1 MSKPENGQ
9 QFPAICWPVPKNNR
23 GGEFSNLEE
32 MLAHLEGEA
41 TGHWLIGR
49 HGMWHGGI
57 HITDTSTPWCALSG
71 QSMNEAVDFPVPF
84 KGEQPV
90 RCMADGEVVAYRI
103 NRDYLSMPW
112 YRGDLHYSGSFVLI
126 RHRIQPGETAESGL
140 TFYTLYMHL
149 APWLAYPEPDST
161 AFKVADGQY
170 LNAYVDVPRQW
181 VVAKLPPGTRVIW
194 DKAVSADTMTGSNG
208 RQYARVTLAEPVTG
222 RMNLNAGDR
231 VWTVCDKGNLV
242 PVRDSIIR
250 PAWWSPFLPPSR
262 ETVQFDT
269 VVCPTPYP
277 IKAGAPVGHLGYF
290 QIPTDKGHEKRYQVH
305 IECLTTDDLPRFL
318 SNPEGV
324 GRDTPAFARCPKDI
338 PVYLKYTDGEI
349 YKGLVTTESE
359 TVIALSGQA
368 VTDKE
373 GKRYWPEGG
382 MSRGLLAESDVQLLS
397 RYDLAG
403 RGFEA
408 TEDNPVSFDHLDGK
422 RQPKGLVRTIFER
435 FFNVAINDGKLYSK
449 IVAFNY
455 RQLLEQIDDAK
466 SPRYNPELYRRA
478 VQNPS
483 MREHLYRLCVKH
495 PSEWYYSS
503 ESPVWKAFFT
513 PQLKRDAPEWYDY
526 SMKFLTDLRWMYR
539 VAGMVVNPWHMH
551 PLVFLDAIAVKNIGK
566 ITLSMLRKIWT
577 SENNVSDSTLQQVAD
592 ELNANLDLCHLNTKE
607 RLYHFMAQVYQ
618 ETGPKFSII
627 ESLDYSA
634 SRLSKLFSY
643 YRSHPEE
650 QLLDGRTENQKA
662 NQINIANKA
671 YGGRNGNYLPND
683 GWNYRGRGM
692 KQLTGRYNYRVFTQ
706 YSSKVWGESLDF
718 EEQPELVSSSIKQ
731 AVRSALFFWD
741 GHELYKKADGGI
753 TRAASDAITDVVNAG
768 TDSRTLRYNNLIR
781 FSHEKIF
788 DDVF

>member
-49 HGMWHGGI
+49 NGMWHGGI

-103 NRDYLSMPW
+103 NRNYLSMPW
-112 YRGDLHYSGSFVLI
+112 YWGDLHYSGSFVLI

-149 APWLAYPEPDST
+149 APWQAYTEQDTT
-161 AFKVADGQY
+161 AFKVADGQH
-170 LNAYVDVPRQW
+170 LNAYADASRQS
-181 VVAKLPPGTRVIW
+181 VAAELPPGTRVIW

-208 RQYARVTLAEPVTG
+208 RQYAHVTLAEPVTG
-222 RMNLNAGDR
+222 RMSLKAGDR

-242 PVRDSIIR
+242 PARDSVTR
-250 PAWWSPFLPPSR
+250 PAWWLPFLPPSR

-290 QIPTDKGHEKRYQVH
+290 QIPTDNGHEKRYQVH

-373 GKRYWPEGG
+373 GKRYWTEGG

-403 RGFEA
+403 RGFKA
-408 TEDNPVSFDHLDGK
+408 TEDNPESFDHLDGK
-422 RQPKGLVRTIFER
+422 RQPKGLVRKIFEL
-435 FFNVAINDGKLYSK
+435 FFNVATNDGKLYSK
-449 IVAFNY
+449 LVAFNY
-455 RQLLEQIDDAK
+455 RQLLDQIDDVK

-513 PQLKRDAPEWYDY
+513 PQLKRNAPVWYDY

-551 PLVFLDAIAVKNIGK
+551 PLVFLDAINNISMTLDEARVRTFMRMIRVGEGTVGEVGYETLFGK
-566 ITLSMLRKIWT
+566 QSFIKDYHKDFSDHPNIIITRGPLKSSAAGAYQVMGYTWNDPKMLSYRKKYGIVDFSPKSQDEFCVLILKYKRKGALKLIIDGDIDGALDILSYEWASLPPARYPQPT
-577 SENNVSDSTLQQVAD
+577 KSKSEVISLYNKYLSE
-592 ELNANLDLCHLNTKE
+592 ELSGETDLHLPIGYIK
-607 RLYHFMAQVYQ
+607 QVY
-618 ETGPKFSII
+618 
-627 ESLDYSA
+627 
-634 SRLSKLFSY
+634 
-643 YRSHPEE
+643 
-650 QLLDGRTENQKA
+650 
-662 NQINIANKA
+662 
-671 YGGRNGNYLPND
+671 NG
-683 GWNYRGRGM
+683 
-692 KQLTGRYNYRVFTQ
+692 V
-706 YSSKVWGESLDF
+706 
-718 EEQPELVSSSIKQ
+718 
-731 AVRSALFFWD
+731 
-741 GHELYKKADGGI
+741 
-753 TRAASDAITDVVNAG
+753 
-768 TDSRTLRYNNLIR
+768 
-781 FSHEKIF
+781 
-788 DDVF
+788 

>member
-9 QFPAICWPVPKNNR
+9 QLPAICWPVPKNNR

-49 HGMWHGGI
+49 NGMWHGGI

-112 YRGDLHYSGSFVLI
+112 YWGDLHYSGSFVLI

-149 APWLAYPEPDST
+149 APWLAYPEQDST
-161 AFKVADGQY
+161 AFKVADGQH
-170 LNAYVDVPRQW
+170 LNAYADASRQS
-181 VVAKLPPGTRVIW
+181 VAAELPPGTRVIW

-208 RQYARVTLAEPVTG
+208 RQYAHVTLAEPVTG
-222 RMNLNAGDR
+222 RMSLKAGDR
-231 VWTVCDKGNLV
+231 VWTVCDKGSLV
-242 PVRDSIIR
+242 PARDSVTR

-290 QIPTDKGHEKRYQVH
+290 QVPTDNGHEKRYQVH

-338 PVYLKYTDGEI
+338 PVYLKVADGEI
-349 YKGLVTTESE
+349 HKGLITTESE
-359 TVIALSGQA
+359 TVMALSGQA

-373 GKRYWPEGG
+373 GKRYWPGG
-382 MSRGLLAESDVQLLS
+382 GVSRGLVAESDVQLLS
-397 RYDLAG
+397 RYDLAD
-403 RGFEA
+403 RGFKA
-408 TEDNPVSFDHLDGK
+408 TEDNPESFDHLDGK
-422 RQPKGLVRTIFER
+422 RQPKGLVRKIFEL

-455 RQLLEQIDDAK
+455 RQLLDQIDDAK

-513 PQLKRDAPEWYDY
+513 PQLKRNAPEWYAY

-551 PLVFLDAIAVKNIGK
+551 PLVFLDAINNISMTLDEARVRAFMRMIRVGEGTVGEVGYETLFGK
-566 ITLSMLRKIWT
+566 QSFIKDYHKDFSDHPNIIITRGPLKSSAAGAYQVMGYTWNDPKMLSYRKKYGIVDFSPKSQDEFCVLILKYKRKGALKLIIDGDIDGALDILSYEWASLPPARYPQPT
-577 SENNVSDSTLQQVAD
+577 KSKSEVISLYNKYLSE
-592 ELNANLDLCHLNTKE
+592 ELSGETDLHLPIGYIK
-607 RLYHFMAQVYQ
+607 QVY
-618 ETGPKFSII
+618 
-627 ESLDYSA
+627 
-634 SRLSKLFSY
+634 
-643 YRSHPEE
+643 
-650 QLLDGRTENQKA
+650 
-662 NQINIANKA
+662 
-671 YGGRNGNYLPND
+671 NG
-683 GWNYRGRGM
+683 
-692 KQLTGRYNYRVFTQ
+692 V
-706 YSSKVWGESLDF
+706 
-718 EEQPELVSSSIKQ
+718 
-731 AVRSALFFWD
+731 
-741 GHELYKKADGGI
+741 
-753 TRAASDAITDVVNAG
+753 
-768 TDSRTLRYNNLIR
+768 
-781 FSHEKIF
+781 
-788 DDVF
+788 

>member
-23 GGEFSNLEE
+23 GGEFSNLED

-49 HGMWHGGI
+49 NGMWHGGI

-112 YRGDLHYSGSFVLI
+112 YWGDLHYSGSFVLI

-149 APWLAYPEPDST
+149 APWLAYPEQDST
-161 AFKVADGQY
+161 AFKVADGQH

-181 VVAKLPPGTRVIW
+181 VVAELPPGTRVIW

-250 PAWWSPFLPPSR
+250 PAWWLPFLPPSR

-277 IKAGAPVGHLGYF
+277 IKAGDPVGHLGYF
-290 QIPTDKGHEKRYQVH
+290 QVPTDNGHEKRYQVH

-324 GRDTPAFARCPKDI
+324 GRDTPTFARCPKDI

-403 RGFEA
+403 RGFEV
-408 TEDNPVSFDHLDGK
+408 TEDNPESFDHLDGK
-422 RQPKGLVRTIFER
+422 RQPKGLVRTIFEL
-435 FFNVAINDGKLYSK
+435 FFNVATNDGKLYSK
-449 IVAFNY
+449 LVAFNY
-455 RQLLEQIDDAK
+455 RQLLDQIDDAK

-513 PQLKRDAPEWYDY
+513 PQLKRNAPEWYDY

-551 PLVFLDAIAVKNIGK
+551 PLVFLDAIATKVKLWVLG
-566 ITLSMLRKIWT
+566 TT
-577 SENNVSDSTLQQVAD
+577 SEHYESGGRGPGVISSGKGDHGGASYGCYQLSSKLGVVQNYIQQSKYKNRFDGLQVGTQAFNAEWKRIANEDEKGFSHDQYLFIKKTHYEVQLEFLAKHGIHINHKRAAIHDMIWSTSVQ
-592 ELNANLDLCHLNTKE
+592 
-607 RLYHFMAQVYQ
+607 Y
-618 ETGPKFSII
+618 GPYTNII
-627 ESLDYSA
+627 IKSLDGLSFDSA
-634 SRLSKLFSY
+634 TDIQIITAVQDYKYDNVEKKFRSSPTLWAGLKARAISEKNKLL
-643 YRSHPEE
+643 ELE
-650 QLLDGRTENQKA
+650 KD
-662 NQINIANKA
+662 
-671 YGGRNGNYLPND
+671 NYE
-683 GWNYRGRGM
+683 
-692 KQLTGRYNYRVFTQ
+692 V
-706 YSSKVWGESLDF
+706 E
-718 EEQPELVSSSIKQ
+718 
-731 AVRSALFFWD
+731 
-741 GHELYKKADGGI
+741 
-753 TRAASDAITDVVNAG
+753 
-768 TDSRTLRYNNLIR
+768 
-781 FSHEKIF
+781 
-788 DDVF
+788 

>member
-9 QFPAICWPVPKNNR
+9 QLPAICWPVPNNR

-49 HGMWHGGI
+49 NGMWHGGI

-112 YRGDLHYSGSFVLI
+112 YWGDLHYSGSFVLI

-149 APWLAYPEPDST
+149 APWLAYPEQDST
-161 AFKVADGQY
+161 AFKVADGQH
-170 LNAYVDVPRQW
+170 LNAYADASRQS
-181 VVAKLPPGTRVIW
+181 VAAELPPGTRVIW

-208 RQYARVTLAEPVTG
+208 RQYAHVTLAEPVTG
-222 RMNLNAGDR
+222 RMSLKAGDR

-242 PVRDSIIR
+242 PASDSVTR
-250 PAWWSPFLPPSR
+250 PAWWSLFLPPSR

-290 QIPTDKGHEKRYQVH
+290 QVPTDNGHEKRYQVH

-403 RGFEA
+403 RGFEV
-408 TEDNPVSFDHLDGK
+408 TEDNTVSFDHLDGK
-422 RQPKGLVRTIFER
+422 RQPKGLVRTIFEL
-435 FFNVAINDGKLYSK
+435 FFNVANNDGKLHSK
-449 IVAFNY
+449 LVAFNY
-455 RQLLEQIDDAK
+455 RQLLDQIDDAK

-513 PQLKRDAPEWYDY
+513 PQLKRDAPEWYAY

-551 PLVFLDAIAVKNIGK
+551 PLVFLDAIVERFSDTINFETSLGIYRISKKSADLILKAEGYQKSPYVPKGSSASGVTIGYGYDLGQQTISKMKLMLSDYFTSSQIARLEKAIGLTGSDALAIIPSLSDITISKEDAVSLAMKMKSKYAQMVVDTYPEVLATHPHCQGAMLSLVINRGTSFNKPNVESRVEMKNIHDDFVSGNLSDIPNQLRSMKRLWVGK
-566 ITLSMLRKIWT
+566 GLDGLITRR
-577 SENNVSDSTLQQVAD
+577 ED
-592 ELNANLDLCHLNTKE
+592 EA
-607 RLYHFMAQVYQ
+607 
-618 ETGPKFSII
+618 
-627 ESLDYSA
+627 
-634 SRLSKLFSY
+634 KLF
-643 YRSHPEE
+643 EE
-650 QLLDGRTENQKA
+650 GLSQ
-662 NQINIANKA
+662 
-671 YGGRNGNYLPND
+671 
-683 GWNYRGRGM
+683 
-692 KQLTGRYNYRVFTQ
+692 
-706 YSSKVWGESLDF
+706 
-718 EEQPELVSSSIKQ
+718 
-731 AVRSALFFWD
+731 
-741 GHELYKKADGGI
+741 
-753 TRAASDAITDVVNAG
+753 
-768 TDSRTLRYNNLIR
+768 
-781 FSHEKIF
+781 
-788 DDVF
+788 

>member
-9 QFPAICWPVPKNNR
+9 QLPAICWPVPKNNR

-49 HGMWHGGI
+49 NGMWHGGI

-112 YRGDLHYSGSFVLI
+112 YWGDLHYSGSFVLI

-149 APWLAYPEPDST
+149 APWLAYTEQDTT
-161 AFKVADGQY
+161 AFKVADGQH
-170 LNAYVDVPRQW
+170 LNAYADASRQS
-181 VVAKLPPGTRVIW
+181 VAAELPPGTRVIW

-208 RQYARVTLAEPVTG
+208 RQYAHVTLAEPVTG
-222 RMNLNAGDR
+222 RMSLKAGDR

-242 PVRDSIIR
+242 PARDSVTR
-250 PAWWSPFLPPSR
+250 PAWWLPFLPPSR

-290 QIPTDKGHEKRYQVH
+290 QVPTDNGHEKRYQVH

-338 PVYLKYTDGEI
+338 PVYLKVADGEI
-349 YKGLVTTESE
+349 HKGLITTESE
-359 TVIALSGQA
+359 TVMALSGQA

-373 GKRYWPEGG
+373 GKRYWPGG
-382 MSRGLLAESDVQLLS
+382 GVSRGLVAESDVHLLS

-403 RGFEA
+403 RGFKA
-408 TEDNPVSFDHLDGK
+408 TEDDPESFDHLDGK
-422 RQPKGLVRTIFER
+422 RQPKGLVRKIFEL
-435 FFNVAINDGKLYSK
+435 FFNVATNDGKLYSK
-449 IVAFNY
+449 LVAFNY
-455 RQLLEQIDDAK
+455 RQLLDQIDDVK

-513 PQLKRDAPEWYDY
+513 PQLKRNAPEWYDY

-551 PLVFLDAIAVKNIGK
+551 PLVFLDAIATKVKLWVLG
-566 ITLSMLRKIWT
+566 TT
-577 SENNVSDSTLQQVAD
+577 SEHYESGGRGPGVISSGKGDHGGASYGCYQLSSKLGVVQNYIQQSKYKNRFDGLQVGTQAFNAEWKRIANEDEKGFSHDQYLFIKKTHYEVQLEFLAKHGIHINHKRAAIHDMIWSTSVQ
-592 ELNANLDLCHLNTKE
+592 
-607 RLYHFMAQVYQ
+607 Y
-618 ETGPKFSII
+618 GPYTNII
-627 ESLDYSA
+627 IKSLDGLSFDSA
-634 SRLSKLFSY
+634 TDIQIITAVQDYKYDNVEKKFRSSPTLWAGLKARAISEKNKLL
-643 YRSHPEE
+643 ELE
-650 QLLDGRTENQKA
+650 KD
-662 NQINIANKA
+662 
-671 YGGRNGNYLPND
+671 NYE
-683 GWNYRGRGM
+683 
-692 KQLTGRYNYRVFTQ
+692 V
-706 YSSKVWGESLDF
+706 E
-718 EEQPELVSSSIKQ
+718 
-731 AVRSALFFWD
+731 
-741 GHELYKKADGGI
+741 
-753 TRAASDAITDVVNAG
+753 
-768 TDSRTLRYNNLIR
+768 
-781 FSHEKIF
+781 
-788 DDVF
+788 

>member
-9 QFPAICWPVPKNNR
+9 QFPAICWPVPNNR

-49 HGMWHGGI
+49 NGMWHGGI

-71 QSMNEAVDFPVPF
+71 HSMNEAVDFPVPF

-112 YRGDLHYSGSFVLI
+112 YWGDLHYSGSFVLI

-149 APWLAYPEPDST
+149 APWLAYPEQDST
-161 AFKVADGQY
+161 AFKVADGQH
-170 LNAYVDVPRQW
+170 LNAYADASRQS
-181 VVAKLPPGTRVIW
+181 VAAELPPGTRVIW

-208 RQYARVTLAEPVTG
+208 RQYAHVTLAEPVTG
-222 RMNLNAGDR
+222 RMSLKAGDR
-231 VWTVCDKGNLV
+231 VWTVCDRGNLV
-242 PVRDSIIR
+242 PASDSVTR

-290 QIPTDKGHEKRYQVH
+290 QVPTDNGHEKRYQVH

-403 RGFEA
+403 RGFEV
-408 TEDNPVSFDHLDGK
+408 TEDNTVSFDHLDGK
-422 RQPKGLVRTIFER
+422 RQPKGLVRTIFEL
-435 FFNVAINDGKLYSK
+435 FFNVANNDGKLYSK
-449 IVAFNY
+449 LVAFNY

-513 PQLKRDAPEWYDY
+513 PQLKRDAPEWYAY

-551 PLVFLDAIAVKNIGK
+551 PLVFLDAINNISMTLDEARVRAFMRMIRVGEGTVGEVGYETLFGK
-566 ITLSMLRKIWT
+566 QSFIKDYHKDFSDHPNIIITRGPLKSSAAGAYQVMGYTWNDPKMLSYRKKYGIVDFSPKSQDEFCVLILKYKRKGALKLIIDGDIDGALDILSYEWASLPPARYPQPT
-577 SENNVSDSTLQQVAD
+577 KSKSEVISLYNKYLSE
-592 ELNANLDLCHLNTKE
+592 ELSGETDLHLPIGYIK
-607 RLYHFMAQVYQ
+607 QVY
-618 ETGPKFSII
+618 
-627 ESLDYSA
+627 
-634 SRLSKLFSY
+634 
-643 YRSHPEE
+643 
-650 QLLDGRTENQKA
+650 
-662 NQINIANKA
+662 
-671 YGGRNGNYLPND
+671 NG
-683 GWNYRGRGM
+683 
-692 KQLTGRYNYRVFTQ
+692 V
-706 YSSKVWGESLDF
+706 
-718 EEQPELVSSSIKQ
+718 
-731 AVRSALFFWD
+731 
-741 GHELYKKADGGI
+741 
-753 TRAASDAITDVVNAG
+753 
-768 TDSRTLRYNNLIR
+768 
-781 FSHEKIF
+781 
-788 DDVF
+788 

>member
-9 QFPAICWPVPKNNR
+9 QLPAICWPVPKNNR

-49 HGMWHGGI
+49 NGMWHGGI
-57 HITDTSTPWCALSG
+57 HITDITTPWCALSG

-103 NRDYLSMPW
+103 NRDYLSVPW
-112 YRGDLHYSGSFVLI
+112 YWGDLHYSGSFVLI

-149 APWLAYPEPDST
+149 APWLAYPEQDST

-181 VVAKLPPGTRVIW
+181 VVAELPPGTRVIW

-290 QIPTDKGHEKRYQVH
+290 QVPTDNGHEKRYQVH

-338 PVYLKYTDGEI
+338 PVYLKVADGEI
-349 YKGLVTTESE
+349 HKSLVTTESE
-359 TVIALSGQA
+359 TVMALSGQV

-373 GKRYWPEGG
+373 GKRYWSGG
-382 MSRGLLAESDVQLLS
+382 GVSRGLLAESDVQLLS

-435 FFNVAINDGKLYSK
+435 FFNVADNDGKLYSK

-455 RQLLEQIDDAK
+455 RLLLDQIDDAK

-478 VQNPS
+478 VQSPS

-503 ESPVWKAFFT
+503 ESSVWKAFFT
-513 PQLKRDAPEWYDY
+513 PQLKRDAPEWYAY

-539 VAGMVVNPWHMH
+539 VAGMVENPWHMH
-551 PLVFLDAIAVKNIGK
+551 PLVFLDAINNIGMTLDEARVRAFMRMIRVGEGTVGEVGYETLFGK
-566 ITLSMLRKIWT
+566 QSFIKDYHKDFSDHPNIIITR
-577 SENNVSDSTLQQVAD
+577 STLKSSAAGAYQVMGYTWNDLNMLSYRKKYGIVDFSPKSQD
-592 ELNANLDLCHLNTKE
+592 EFCVLILKYKRKGALKLIIDGDIDGALDILSYEWASLPPARYPQPTKSKSEVMSLYNKYLLEELSGETDLHLPIGYIK
-607 RLYHFMAQVYQ
+607 QVY
-618 ETGPKFSII
+618 
-627 ESLDYSA
+627 
-634 SRLSKLFSY
+634 
-643 YRSHPEE
+643 
-650 QLLDGRTENQKA
+650 
-662 NQINIANKA
+662 
-671 YGGRNGNYLPND
+671 NG
-683 GWNYRGRGM
+683 
-692 KQLTGRYNYRVFTQ
+692 V
-706 YSSKVWGESLDF
+706 
-718 EEQPELVSSSIKQ
+718 
-731 AVRSALFFWD
+731 
-741 GHELYKKADGGI
+741 
-753 TRAASDAITDVVNAG
+753 
-768 TDSRTLRYNNLIR
+768 
-781 FSHEKIF
+781 
-788 DDVF
+788 

>member
-9 QFPAICWPVPKNNR
+9 QLPAICWPVPKNNR

-71 QSMNEAVDFPVPF
+71 RSMNEAVDFPVPF

-112 YRGDLHYSGSFVLI
+112 YWGDLHYSGSFVLI

-149 APWLAYPEPDST
+149 APWLAYPEQDST
-161 AFKVADGQY
+161 AFKVADGQH
-170 LNAYVDVPRQW
+170 LNAYADASRQS
-181 VVAKLPPGTRVIW
+181 VAAELPPGTRVIW

-208 RQYARVTLAEPVTG
+208 RQYAHVTLAEPVTG
-222 RMNLNAGDR
+222 RMSLKAGER

-242 PVRDSIIR
+242 PARDSVTR

-290 QIPTDKGHEKRYQVH
+290 QVPTDNGHEKRYQVH

-338 PVYLKYTDGEI
+338 PVYLKVADGEI
-349 YKGLVTTESE
+349 HKGLITTESE
-359 TVIALSGQA
+359 TVMALSGQA

-373 GKRYWPEGG
+373 GKRYWPGG
-382 MSRGLLAESDVQLLS
+382 GVSRGLVAESDVQLLS

-422 RQPKGLVRTIFER
+422 RQPKGLVRRIFEL

-455 RQLLEQIDDAK
+455 RQLLDQIDDAK

-551 PLVFLDAIAVKNIGK
+551 PLVFLDAIATKVKLWVLG
-566 ITLSMLRKIWT
+566 TT
-577 SENNVSDSTLQQVAD
+577 SEHYESGGRGPGVISSGKGDHGGASYGCYQLSSKLGVVQNYIQQSKYKNRFDGLQVGTQAFNAEWKRIANEDEKGFSHDQYLFIKKTHYEVQLEFLAKHGIHINHKRAAIHDMIWSTSVQYGPYTNIIIKSLDGLSFDSATDIQIITAVQDYKYNNVEKKFRSSPTLWPGLKARAIS
-592 ELNANLDLCHLNTKE
+592 EKN
-607 RLYHFMAQVYQ
+607 
-618 ETGPKFSII
+618 
-627 ESLDYSA
+627 
-634 SRLSKLFSY
+634 KLLKL
-643 YRSHPEE
+643 EK
-650 QLLDGRTENQKA
+650 D
-662 NQINIANKA
+662 
-671 YGGRNGNYLPND
+671 NYE
-683 GWNYRGRGM
+683 
-692 KQLTGRYNYRVFTQ
+692 V
-706 YSSKVWGESLDF
+706 E
-718 EEQPELVSSSIKQ
+718 
-731 AVRSALFFWD
+731 
-741 GHELYKKADGGI
+741 
-753 TRAASDAITDVVNAG
+753 
-768 TDSRTLRYNNLIR
+768 
-781 FSHEKIF
+781 
-788 DDVF
+788 

>member
-9 QFPAICWPVPKNNR
+9 QLPAICWPVPNNR

-49 HGMWHGGI
+49 NGMWHGGI

-112 YRGDLHYSGSFVLI
+112 YWGDLHYSGSFVLI

-149 APWLAYPEPDST
+149 APWLAYPEQDST
-161 AFKVADGQY
+161 AFKVADGQH
-170 LNAYVDVPRQW
+170 LNAYADASRQS
-181 VVAKLPPGTRVIW
+181 VAAELPPGTRVIW

-208 RQYARVTLAEPVTG
+208 RQYAHVTLAEPVTG
-222 RMNLNAGDR
+222 RMSLKAGDR

-242 PVRDSIIR
+242 PVSDSVTR
-250 PAWWSPFLPPSR
+250 PAWWSLFLPPSR

-290 QIPTDKGHEKRYQVH
+290 QVPTDDGHEKRYQVH

-338 PVYLKYTDGEI
+338 PVYLKVADGEI
-349 YKGLVTTESE
+349 HKGLITTESE
-359 TVIALSGQA
+359 TVMALSGQA

-373 GKRYWPEGG
+373 GKRYWPGG
-382 MSRGLLAESDVQLLS
+382 GVSRGLVAESDVQLLS
-397 RYDLAG
+397 RYDLAD
-403 RGFEA
+403 RGFKA
-408 TEDNPVSFDHLDGK
+408 TEDNPESFDHLDGK
-422 RQPKGLVRTIFER
+422 RQPKGLVRWIFEL
-435 FFNVAINDGKLYSK
+435 FFNVATNEGKLYSK

-455 RQLLEQIDDAK
+455 RQLLDQIDDAK

-513 PQLKRDAPEWYDY
+513 PQLKRDAPEWYAY

-551 PLVFLDAIAVKNIGK
+551 PLVFLDAIATKVKLWVLG
-566 ITLSMLRKIWT
+566 TT
-577 SENNVSDSTLQQVAD
+577 SEHYESGGRGPGVISSGKGDHGGASYGCYQLSSKLGVVQNYIQQSKYKNRFDGLQVGTQAFNAEWKRIANEDEKGFSHDQYLFIKKTHYEVQLEFLAKHGIHINHKRAAIHDMIWSTSVQ
-592 ELNANLDLCHLNTKE
+592 
-607 RLYHFMAQVYQ
+607 Y
-618 ETGPKFSII
+618 GPYTNII
-627 ESLDYSA
+627 IKSLDGLSFDSA
-634 SRLSKLFSY
+634 TDIQIITAVQDYKYDNVEKKFRSSPTLWAGLKARAISEKNKLL
-643 YRSHPEE
+643 ELE
-650 QLLDGRTENQKA
+650 KD
-662 NQINIANKA
+662 
-671 YGGRNGNYLPND
+671 NYE
-683 GWNYRGRGM
+683 
-692 KQLTGRYNYRVFTQ
+692 V
-706 YSSKVWGESLDF
+706 E
-718 EEQPELVSSSIKQ
+718 
-731 AVRSALFFWD
+731 
-741 GHELYKKADGGI
+741 
-753 TRAASDAITDVVNAG
+753 
-768 TDSRTLRYNNLIR
+768 
-781 FSHEKIF
+781 
-788 DDVF
+788 

>member
-9 QFPAICWPVPKNNR
+9 QLPAICWPVPKNNR

-49 HGMWHGGI
+49 NGMWHGGI

-112 YRGDLHYSGSFVLI
+112 YWGDLHYSGSFVLI

-149 APWLAYPEPDST
+149 APWQAYTEQDTT
-161 AFKVADGQY
+161 AFKVADGQH
-170 LNAYVDVPRQW
+170 LNAYADASRQS
-181 VVAKLPPGTRVIW
+181 VAAELPPGTRVIW

-208 RQYARVTLAEPVTG
+208 RQYAHVTLAEPVTG
-222 RMNLNAGDR
+222 RMSLKAGER

-242 PVRDSIIR
+242 PARDSVTR

-290 QIPTDKGHEKRYQVH
+290 QVPTDNGHEKRYQVH

-338 PVYLKYTDGEI
+338 PVYLKVADGEI
-349 YKGLVTTESE
+349 HKGLITTESE
-359 TVIALSGQA
+359 TVMALSGQA

-373 GKRYWPEGG
+373 GKRYWPGG
-382 MSRGLLAESDVQLLS
+382 GVSRGLVAESDVQLLS

-403 RGFEA
+403 RGFKA
-408 TEDNPVSFDHLDGK
+408 TEDNPESFDHLDGK
-422 RQPKGLVRTIFER
+422 RQPKGLVRRIFEL

-455 RQLLEQIDDAK
+455 RQLLDQIDDAK

-513 PQLKRDAPEWYDY
+513 PQLKRNAPEWYAY

-551 PLVFLDAIAVKNIGK
+551 PLVFLDAIAERFSDTINFETSLGVYRISKKSADLILKAEGYQKSPYVPKGSSASGVTIGYGYDLGQQTISKMKLMLSDYFTSSQIARLEKAIGLTGSEALAIIPSLSDITISKEDAVSLAMKMKSKYAQIVVDTYPEVLATHPHCQGAMLSLVINRGTSFNKPNVESRVEMKNIHDDFVSGNLSDIPNQLRSMKRLWVGK
-566 ITLSMLRKIWT
+566 GLDGLITRR
-577 SENNVSDSTLQQVAD
+577 ED
-592 ELNANLDLCHLNTKE
+592 EA
-607 RLYHFMAQVYQ
+607 
-618 ETGPKFSII
+618 
-627 ESLDYSA
+627 
-634 SRLSKLFSY
+634 KLF
-643 YRSHPEE
+643 EE
-650 QLLDGRTENQKA
+650 GLSQ
-662 NQINIANKA
+662 
-671 YGGRNGNYLPND
+671 
-683 GWNYRGRGM
+683 
-692 KQLTGRYNYRVFTQ
+692 
-706 YSSKVWGESLDF
+706 
-718 EEQPELVSSSIKQ
+718 
-731 AVRSALFFWD
+731 
-741 GHELYKKADGGI
+741 
-753 TRAASDAITDVVNAG
+753 
-768 TDSRTLRYNNLIR
+768 
-781 FSHEKIF
+781 
-788 DDVF
+788 

>member
-9 QFPAICWPVPKNNR
+9 QLPAICWPVPKNNR

-49 HGMWHGGI
+49 NGMWHGGI

-71 QSMNEAVDFPVPF
+71 HSMNEAVDFPVPF

-112 YRGDLHYSGSFVLI
+112 YWGDLHYSGSFVLI

-149 APWLAYPEPDST
+149 APWLAYPEQDST
-161 AFKVADGQY
+161 AFKVADGQH
-170 LNAYVDVPRQW
+170 LNAYADASRQS
-181 VVAKLPPGTRVIW
+181 VAAELPPGTRVIW

-208 RQYARVTLAEPVTG
+208 RQYAHVTLAEPVTG
-222 RMNLNAGDR
+222 RMSLKAGDR

-242 PVRDSIIR
+242 PASDSVTR
-250 PAWWSPFLPPSR
+250 PAWWSLFLPPSR

-290 QIPTDKGHEKRYQVH
+290 QVPTDNGHEKRYQVH

-403 RGFEA
+403 RGFEV
-408 TEDNPVSFDHLDGK
+408 TEDNTVSFDHLDGK
-422 RQPKGLVRTIFER
+422 RQPKGLVRTIFEL
-435 FFNVAINDGKLYSK
+435 FFNVATNEGKLYSK

-455 RQLLEQIDDAK
+455 RQLLDQIDDAK

-513 PQLKRDAPEWYDY
+513 PQLKRDAPEWYAY

-551 PLVFLDAIAVKNIGK
+551 PLVFLDAINNISMTLDEARVRAFMRMIRVGEGTVGEVGYETLFGK
-566 ITLSMLRKIWT
+566 QSFIKDYHKDFSDHPNIIITRGPLKSSAAGAYQVMGYTWNDPKMLSYRKKYGIVDFSPKSQDEFCVLILKYKRKGALKLIIDGDIDGALDILSYEWASLPPARYPQPT
-577 SENNVSDSTLQQVAD
+577 KSKSEVISLYNKYLSE
-592 ELNANLDLCHLNTKE
+592 ELSGETDLHLPIGYIK
-607 RLYHFMAQVYQ
+607 QVY
-618 ETGPKFSII
+618 
-627 ESLDYSA
+627 
-634 SRLSKLFSY
+634 
-643 YRSHPEE
+643 
-650 QLLDGRTENQKA
+650 
-662 NQINIANKA
+662 
-671 YGGRNGNYLPND
+671 NG
-683 GWNYRGRGM
+683 
-692 KQLTGRYNYRVFTQ
+692 V
-706 YSSKVWGESLDF
+706 
-718 EEQPELVSSSIKQ
+718 
-731 AVRSALFFWD
+731 
-741 GHELYKKADGGI
+741 
-753 TRAASDAITDVVNAG
+753 
-768 TDSRTLRYNNLIR
+768 
-781 FSHEKIF
+781 
-788 DDVF
+788 

>member
-49 HGMWHGGI
+49 NGMWHGGI

-103 NRDYLSMPW
+103 NRDYLSVPW
-112 YRGDLHYSGSFVLI
+112 YWGDLHYSGSFVLI

-149 APWLAYPEPDST
+149 APWLAYPEQDST
-161 AFKVADGQY
+161 AFKVADGQH

-181 VVAKLPPGTRVIW
+181 VVAELPPGTRVIW

-250 PAWWSPFLPPSR
+250 PAWWLPFLPPSR

-277 IKAGAPVGHLGYF
+277 IKAGDPVGHLGYF
-290 QIPTDKGHEKRYQVH
+290 QVPTDNGHEKRYQVH

-403 RGFEA
+403 RGFEV
-408 TEDNPVSFDHLDGK
+408 TEDNTVSFDHLDGK
-422 RQPKGLVRTIFER
+422 RQPKGLVRTIFEL
-435 FFNVAINDGKLYSK
+435 FFNVANNDGKLYSK
-449 IVAFNY
+449 LVAFNY
-455 RQLLEQIDDAK
+455 RQLLDQIDDAK

-513 PQLKRDAPEWYDY
+513 PQLKRDAPEWYAY

-551 PLVFLDAIAVKNIGK
+551 PLVFLDAINNISMTLDEARVRAFMRMIRVGEGTVGEVGYETLFGK
-566 ITLSMLRKIWT
+566 QSFIKDYHKDFSDHPNIIITRGPLKSSAAGAYQVMGYTWNDPKMLSYRKKYGIVDFSPKSQDEFCVLILKYKRKGALKLIIDGDIDGALDILSYEWASLPPARYPQPT
-577 SENNVSDSTLQQVAD
+577 KSKSEVISLYNKYLSE
-592 ELNANLDLCHLNTKE
+592 ELSGETDLHLPIGYIK
-607 RLYHFMAQVYQ
+607 QVY
-618 ETGPKFSII
+618 
-627 ESLDYSA
+627 
-634 SRLSKLFSY
+634 
-643 YRSHPEE
+643 
-650 QLLDGRTENQKA
+650 
-662 NQINIANKA
+662 
-671 YGGRNGNYLPND
+671 NG
-683 GWNYRGRGM
+683 
-692 KQLTGRYNYRVFTQ
+692 V
-706 YSSKVWGESLDF
+706 
-718 EEQPELVSSSIKQ
+718 
-731 AVRSALFFWD
+731 
-741 GHELYKKADGGI
+741 
-753 TRAASDAITDVVNAG
+753 
-768 TDSRTLRYNNLIR
+768 
-781 FSHEKIF
+781 
-788 DDVF
+788 

>member
-9 QFPAICWPVPKNNR
+9 QLPAICWPVPKNNR
-23 GGEFSNLEE
+23 GGEFRNLEE

-49 HGMWHGGI
+49 NGMWHGGI

-112 YRGDLHYSGSFVLI
+112 YQGDLHYSGSFVLI

-149 APWLAYPEPDST
+149 APWLAYPEQDST
-161 AFKVADGQY
+161 AFKVADGQH
-170 LNAYVDVPRQW
+170 LNAYADASRQS
-181 VVAKLPPGTRVIW
+181 VAAELPPGTRVIW

-208 RQYARVTLAEPVTG
+208 RQYAHVTLAEPVTG
-222 RMNLNAGDR
+222 RMSLKAGDR
-231 VWTVCDKGNLV
+231 VWTVCDKGSLV
-242 PVRDSIIR
+242 PARDSVTR

-290 QIPTDKGHEKRYQVH
+290 QVPTDNGHEKRYQVH

-338 PVYLKYTDGEI
+338 PVYLKVADGEI
-349 YKGLVTTESE
+349 HKGLITTESE
-359 TVIALSGQA
+359 TVMALSGQA

-373 GKRYWPEGG
+373 GKRYWPGG
-382 MSRGLLAESDVQLLS
+382 GVSRGLVAESDVQLLS
-397 RYDLAG
+397 RYDLAD
-403 RGFEA
+403 RGFKA
-408 TEDNPVSFDHLDGK
+408 TEDNPESFDHLDGK
-422 RQPKGLVRTIFER
+422 RQPKGLVRKIFEL

-455 RQLLEQIDDAK
+455 RQLLDQIDDAK

-513 PQLKRDAPEWYDY
+513 PQLKRNAPEWYAY

-551 PLVFLDAIAVKNIGK
+551 PLVFLDAIAERFSDTINFETSLGVYRISKKSADLILKAEGYQKSPYVPKGSSASGVTIGYGYDLGQQTISKMKLMLSDYFTSSQIARLEKAIGLTGSEALAIIPSLSDITISKEDAVSLAMKMKSKYAQIVVDTYPEVLATHPHCQGAMLSLVINRGTSFNKPNVESRVEMKNIHDDFVSGNLSDIPNQLRSMKRLWVGK
-566 ITLSMLRKIWT
+566 GLDGLITRR
-577 SENNVSDSTLQQVAD
+577 ED
-592 ELNANLDLCHLNTKE
+592 EA
-607 RLYHFMAQVYQ
+607 
-618 ETGPKFSII
+618 
-627 ESLDYSA
+627 
-634 SRLSKLFSY
+634 KLF
-643 YRSHPEE
+643 EE
-650 QLLDGRTENQKA
+650 GLSQ
-662 NQINIANKA
+662 
-671 YGGRNGNYLPND
+671 
-683 GWNYRGRGM
+683 
-692 KQLTGRYNYRVFTQ
+692 
-706 YSSKVWGESLDF
+706 
-718 EEQPELVSSSIKQ
+718 
-731 AVRSALFFWD
+731 
-741 GHELYKKADGGI
+741 
-753 TRAASDAITDVVNAG
+753 
-768 TDSRTLRYNNLIR
+768 
-781 FSHEKIF
+781 
-788 DDVF
+788 

>member
-9 QFPAICWPVPKNNR
+9 QLPAICWPVPKNNR
-23 GGEFSNLEE
+23 GGEFRNLEE

-49 HGMWHGGI
+49 NGMWHGGI

-112 YRGDLHYSGSFVLI
+112 YQGDLHYSGSFVLI

-149 APWLAYPEPDST
+149 APWLAYPEQDST
-161 AFKVADGQY
+161 AFKVADGQH
-170 LNAYVDVPRQW
+170 LNAYADASRQS
-181 VVAKLPPGTRVIW
+181 VAAELPPGTRVIW

-208 RQYARVTLAEPVTG
+208 RQYAHVTLAEPVTG
-222 RMNLNAGDR
+222 WMSLKAGDR
-231 VWTVCDKGNLV
+231 VWTVCDKGSLV
-242 PVRDSIIR
+242 PARDSVTR

-290 QIPTDKGHEKRYQVH
+290 QVPTDNGHEKRYQVH

-338 PVYLKYTDGEI
+338 PVYLKVADGEI
-349 YKGLVTTESE
+349 HKGLITTESE
-359 TVIALSGQA
+359 TVMALSGQA

-373 GKRYWPEGG
+373 GKRYWPGG
-382 MSRGLLAESDVQLLS
+382 GVSRGLVAESDVQLLS
-397 RYDLAG
+397 RYDLAD
-403 RGFEA
+403 RGFKA
-408 TEDNPVSFDHLDGK
+408 TEDNPESFDHLDGK
-422 RQPKGLVRTIFER
+422 RQPKGLVRKIFEL

-455 RQLLEQIDDAK
+455 RQLLDQIDDAK

-513 PQLKRDAPEWYDY
+513 PQLKRNAPEWYAY

-551 PLVFLDAIAVKNIGK
+551 PLVFLDAIAERFSDTINFETSLGVYRISKKSADLILKAEGYQKSPYVPKGSSASGVTIGYGYDLGQQTISKMKLMLSDYFTSSQIARLEKAIGLTGSEALAIIPSLSDITISKEDAVSLAMKMKSKYAQIVVDTYPEVLATHPHCQGAMLSLVINRGTSFNKPNVESRVEMKNIHDDFVSGNLSDIPNQLRSMKRLWVGK
-566 ITLSMLRKIWT
+566 GLDGLITRR
-577 SENNVSDSTLQQVAD
+577 ED
-592 ELNANLDLCHLNTKE
+592 EA
-607 RLYHFMAQVYQ
+607 
-618 ETGPKFSII
+618 
-627 ESLDYSA
+627 
-634 SRLSKLFSY
+634 KLF
-643 YRSHPEE
+643 EE
-650 QLLDGRTENQKA
+650 GLSQ
-662 NQINIANKA
+662 
-671 YGGRNGNYLPND
+671 
-683 GWNYRGRGM
+683 
-692 KQLTGRYNYRVFTQ
+692 
-706 YSSKVWGESLDF
+706 
-718 EEQPELVSSSIKQ
+718 
-731 AVRSALFFWD
+731 
-741 GHELYKKADGGI
+741 
-753 TRAASDAITDVVNAG
+753 
-768 TDSRTLRYNNLIR
+768 
-781 FSHEKIF
+781 
-788 DDVF
+788 

>member
-1 MSKPENGQ
+1 MSKTENGQ

-49 HGMWHGGI
+49 NGMWHGGI

-112 YRGDLHYSGSFVLI
+112 YWGDLHYSGSFVLI

-149 APWLAYPEPDST
+149 APWLAYTEQDST
-161 AFKVADGQY
+161 AFKVADGQH
-170 LNAYVDVPRQW
+170 LNAYADASRQS
-181 VVAKLPPGTRVIW
+181 VAAELPPGTRVIW

-208 RQYARVTLAEPVTG
+208 RQYAHVTLAEPVTG
-222 RMNLNAGDR
+222 RMSLKAGDR

-242 PVRDSIIR
+242 PARDSVTR
-250 PAWWSPFLPPSR
+250 PAWWLPFLPPSR

-290 QIPTDKGHEKRYQVH
+290 QIPTDNGHEKRYQVH
-305 IECLTTDDLPRFL
+305 IECLTMDDLPRFL

-382 MSRGLLAESDVQLLS
+382 MSHGLLAESDVQLLS

-403 RGFEA
+403 RGFKA
-408 TEDNPVSFDHLDGK
+408 TEDNPESFDHLDGK
-422 RQPKGLVRTIFER
+422 RQPKGLVRKIFEL
-435 FFNVAINDGKLYSK
+435 FFNVANNDGKLYSK
-449 IVAFNY
+449 LVAFNY
-455 RQLLEQIDDAK
+455 RQLLDQIDDAK

-513 PQLKRDAPEWYDY
+513 PQLKRDAPEWYAY

-551 PLVFLDAIAVKNIGK
+551 PLVFLDAINNISMTLDEARVRAFMRMIRVGEGTVGEVGYETLFGK
-566 ITLSMLRKIWT
+566 QSFIKDYHKDFSDHPNIIITRGPLKSSAAGAYQVMGYTWNDPKMLSYRKKYGIVDFSPKSQDEFCVLILKYKRKGALKLIIDGDIDGALDILSYEWASLPPARYPQPT
-577 SENNVSDSTLQQVAD
+577 KSKSEVISLYNKYLSE
-592 ELNANLDLCHLNTKE
+592 ELSGETDLHLPIGYIK
-607 RLYHFMAQVYQ
+607 QVY
-618 ETGPKFSII
+618 
-627 ESLDYSA
+627 
-634 SRLSKLFSY
+634 
-643 YRSHPEE
+643 
-650 QLLDGRTENQKA
+650 
-662 NQINIANKA
+662 
-671 YGGRNGNYLPND
+671 NG
-683 GWNYRGRGM
+683 
-692 KQLTGRYNYRVFTQ
+692 V
-706 YSSKVWGESLDF
+706 
-718 EEQPELVSSSIKQ
+718 
-731 AVRSALFFWD
+731 
-741 GHELYKKADGGI
+741 
-753 TRAASDAITDVVNAG
+753 
-768 TDSRTLRYNNLIR
+768 
-781 FSHEKIF
+781 
-788 DDVF
+788 